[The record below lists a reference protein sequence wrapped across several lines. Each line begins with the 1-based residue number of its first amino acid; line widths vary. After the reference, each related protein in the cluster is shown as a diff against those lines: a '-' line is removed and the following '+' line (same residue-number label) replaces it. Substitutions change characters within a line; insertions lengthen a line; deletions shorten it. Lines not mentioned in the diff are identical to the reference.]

1 MTAAK
6 CCKDVRFKLLLVEAV
21 HTVNAKW
28 EIEIKYDEMSLRACA
43 GIVRLTI
50 LILRVEIE

>member
-6 CCKDVRFKLLLVEAV
+6 CCKDVQFKLLLVEAV
-21 HTVNAKW
+21 NTVNTKW
-28 EIEIKYDEMSLRACA
+28 ENEIKYDEMSLCACA